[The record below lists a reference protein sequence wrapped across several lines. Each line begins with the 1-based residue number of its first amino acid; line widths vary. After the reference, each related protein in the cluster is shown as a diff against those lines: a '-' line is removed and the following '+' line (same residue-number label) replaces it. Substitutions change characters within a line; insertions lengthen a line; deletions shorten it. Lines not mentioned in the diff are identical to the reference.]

1 MQPDLIEITR
11 QPAQQEML
19 EKITELMKINSQHVK
34 ALQQQPKPE
43 PNYIV
48 ECGKKSTKKG
58 LPIKCFQEEITM
70 KLNLLGKIFKIMD
83 TWIQKILAILHEKT
97 DN

>member
-43 PNYIV
+43 PNFTQ
-48 ECGKKSTKKG
+48 S
-58 LPIKCFQEEITM
+58 
-70 KLNLLGKIFKIMD
+70 KLK
-83 TWIQKILAILHEKT
+83 
-97 DN
+97 